1 MFGITSYNSF
11 MTWKFW
17 TGFFLTSVLFLG
29 GWYFYWN
36 TRSASLSSLTDIS
49 NILPLGAEMQGDLKT
64 VATIAEHFY
73 NTNGE
78 EKTFLVL
85 FQNNMELRP
94 GGGFIGSFGILK
106 VKDGAVTD
114 FASHDVINFD
124 GRIPDTVPAPYP
136 MPETLGVKSLKLRDS
151 NVSPDWGVNA
161 KAAEDFY
168 HMGEGKEQFDG
179 VIGITTNVL
188 SSFLSVTGPVT
199 VPGYPGEYDAETG
212 VLDLEYQVEQ
222 DFYKQGISR
231 GDRKQVMHELG
242 NIILAKVKDLSWPK
256 KYELFKVVLDDLHKK
271 DIQIVFKDEALQE
284 VVKKAGWSGE
294 LDQAWAEDYLFLVDS
309 NLNALK
315 SDYRMK
321 RSVDYVVDL
330 RGTNRK
336 VTASITY
343 EHTAKEKDYMTR
355 DYQAFSRIY
364 VPAGSWLEK
373 VTGNAKPAVFGN
385 ELGKKYFGAL
395 IQVPLG
401 TTKTVVWEYR
411 LPEALATGEAYDLK
425 IEKQAGVNDVPVR
438 VTLLRDSGT
447 KHYEFELNRPFVLSD
462 NGTAYEE
469 AL

>member
-1 MFGITSYNSF
+1 
-11 MTWKFW
+11 
-17 TGFFLTSVLFLG
+17 
-29 GWYFYWN
+29 
-36 TRSASLSSLTDIS
+36 
-49 NILPLGAEMQGDLKT
+49 MQGDLKT

-73 NTNGE
+73 RTNGE
-78 EKTFLVL
+78 EKVFLVL

-136 MPETLGVKSLKLRDS
+136 LPETLGVRSLKLRDS

-168 HMGEGKEQFDG
+168 HWGEGKEEFDG

-188 SSFLSVTGPVT
+188 SSFLSVTGPVE
-199 VPGYPGEYDAETG
+199 VPGYPGEYDAESG
-212 VLDLEYQVEQ
+212 VLELEYQVEQ
-222 DFYKQGISR
+222 AFYKQGISR

-242 NIILAKVKDLSWPK
+242 NIILAKVKDLSLAK

-271 DIQIVFKDEALQE
+271 DIQILFKDENLQQ
-284 VVKKAGWSGE
+284 VVKAAGWSGE
-294 LDQAWAEDYLFLVDS
+294 LDQEWSQDYFLLVDS

-315 SDYRMK
+315 SDYRIK
-321 RSVDYVVDL
+321 RSVEYVLDL
-330 RGTNRK
+330 REPNRK
-336 VTASITY
+336 VTATVTY

-364 VPAGSWLEK
+364 VPTGSWLEK
-373 VTGNAKPAVFGN
+373 VTGNAKPAVFGT

-401 TTKTVVWEYR
+401 TTKQVVWEYR
-411 LPEALATGEAYDLK
+411 LPENIPRDESYDLK
-425 IEKQAGVNDVPVR
+425 MEKQPGVNDMPVR
-438 VTLLRDSGT
+438 VKILRANGT
-447 KHYEFELNRPFVLSD
+447 KQYELELNRPFVLSED
-462 NGTAYEE
+462 GVQYEE
-469 AL
+469 VP